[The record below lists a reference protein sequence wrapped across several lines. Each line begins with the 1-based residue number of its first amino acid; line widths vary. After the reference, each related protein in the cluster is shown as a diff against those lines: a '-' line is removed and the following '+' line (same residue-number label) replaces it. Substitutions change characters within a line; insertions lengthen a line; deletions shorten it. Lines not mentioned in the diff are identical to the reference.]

1 MHMINALV
9 SPVVGG
15 TMLAVTAGVG
25 GYCVKKLEME
35 QMEKKLPLMGVMG
48 AFVFGTQM
56 LNFAIPGTGAS
67 GHLCGGIL
75 LAAVLGPYAG
85 FLTMATILLVQALFF
100 GDGGLLAFGANLF
113 NMGFVSCFVAYPLI
127 FKPLMKREQGF
138 DSKKIGLVALLASIV
153 ALQLGA
159 FGVVIETAFSGKTA
173 IPFVGFVA
181 RMQPIHLAIGIVEG
195 CITGAVLNLVYK
207 TTPHFMSQVYETV
220 QSKAKRS
227 KYGWLGLW
235 LVIILVTA
243 GALSHLASSNPD
255 GLEWS
260 ISKVIGTQEL
270 MQGQTSQLHEVVQ
283 NLQES
288 IVILPDYHFKQGTFN
303 SWASG
308 TTVAGII
315 GSGLTFGMIMLI
327 GRLIANISKRT
338 AFK

>member
-25 GYCVKKLEME
+25 GYCVKKLEKE
-35 QMEKKLPLMGVMG
+35 QMEKKLPLMGGMG
-48 AFVFGTQM
+48 AFVFATQM

-207 TTPHFMSQVYETV
+207 TTPHFTAQLYESET
-220 QSKAKRS
+220 KKS

-235 LVIILVTA
+235 LVIILVIT
-243 GALSHLASSNPD
+243 GALSHLASTNPD

-260 ISKVIGTQEL
+260 ISKVTDAQQLE
-270 MQGQTSQLHEVVQ
+270 QGQISQVHEVVQ

-288 IVILPDYHFKQGTFN
+288 IVILPDYHFKQGT
-303 SWASG
+303 SG

-315 GSGLTFGMIMLI
+315 GSGITFLSVMLI
-327 GRLIANISKRT
+327 GEGVWILNKKRVCSK
-338 AFK
+338 